1 MAVRS
6 VQVWSLVRAMYIPTF
21 TIHTS
26 LLESR
31 SDSLCERL
39 GAYCHRLKMSHMPFA
54 HDPDQATA
62 ELQSAFTDIYLEE
75 EKAREQ
81 AWEAFLAQHA
91 HDFSGKKSLMSL
103 ASLGID
109 IVMSMVSSGHSDAE
123 YLELLVQ
130 AGCPVSMAV
139 PKYTAS

>member
-1 MAVRS
+1 
-6 VQVWSLVRAMYIPTF
+6 
-21 TIHTS
+21 
-26 LLESR
+26 
-31 SDSLCERL
+31 
-39 GAYCHRLKMSHMPFA
+39 MSSIPFA
-54 HDPDQATA
+54 SDPDQATA
-62 ELQSAFTDIYLEE
+62 ELQSAFVDIYIEE

-91 HDFSGKKSLMSL
+91 HDFSGNQQKSLMSL

-130 AGCPVSMAV
+130 AGCPVSIAV
-139 PKYTAS
+139 VAVIGKPPMIVISPLIILPASS